1 MRRISSWKFGDT
13 RKEADELVG
22 LVILGKKRATS
33 SLYDSHINKKEAL
46 PKIGE
51 KSIIKDSRNRD
62 KCLIVNTGVRVVSF
76 EKVSKTFAFKEG
88 EGDRSLKHWRE
99 VHKRFFNRRLRKMK
113 KKFNERILVV
123 CQEFKV
129 LKVFD

>member
-33 SLYDSHINKKEAL
+33 SLYEGYKTSKL
-46 PKIGE
+46 PKVGE
-51 KSIIKDSRNRD
+51 RSIIKDSRGRNR
-62 KCLIVNTGVRVVSF
+62 CLIINT
-76 EKVSKTFAFKEG
+76 KVKILAFGNVGKTFAFKEG
-88 EGDRSLKHWRE
+88 EGDRSSRYWRN
-99 VHKRFFNRRLRKMK
+99 VHRKFFKK
-113 KKFNERILVV
+113 AAGKKFNEDSLVV